1 MTRTREAPASAWRV
15 CLQLQEEGTDRS
27 GADDLPACLLAPPRR
42 GVEEEELVGSPPLSL
57 SLSLEKAPAPQGRTE
72 RDGDTSHIHTERDR
86 DRDGNGLGCRVSL
99 GVPSRHRHGHAITL
113 VSSELFEIVIIS
125 SRGFA
130 TLLLRSRASLVWY
143 SRAHILAR

>member
-42 GVEEEELVGSPPLSL
+42 GVEEEELAGSPPLSL

-72 RDGDTSHIHTERDR
+72 RDGDTSHISHGERQR
-86 DRDGNGLGCRVSL
+86 QGRKWVGLPCLPWRPVTS
-99 GVPSRHRHGHAITL
+99 PSRPCHYPRFIHPIQEYSTGTGNAKSLTTA
-113 VSSELFEIVIIS
+113 VQYDT
-125 SRGFA
+125 RGC
-130 TLLLRSRASLVWY
+130 LS
-143 SRAHILAR
+143 